1 LRQHLIVYAKRP
13 LPGYAKTRLGA
24 AIGAEQAAGVY
35 ARLLYTYLLDLLRAD
50 LPDTRIELA
59 VACPADVP
67 FFADAFPELAV
78 RPQVQGDLG
87 QRMAASFA
95 QAFAQGADAVVLT
108 GSDIPGLDC
117 HLVQAAFDALETAP
131 VVLGPAADG
140 GYYLIGL
147 RAPGAPLFD
156 GIEWGTDQV
165 LAQTEALIQA
175 RGISAIYLP
184 EQFDVDTADELLRFR
199 HQQNL
204 QNRCVRD
211 DTPGSSIDQEVE

>member
-1 LRQHLIVYAKRP
+1 VYAKRP
-13 LPGYAKTRLGA
+13 LPGYAKTQLGA
-24 AIGAEQAAGVY
+24 AIGVEQAAGVY

-59 VACPADVP
+59 VASPADVP

-108 GSDIPGLDC
+108 GSDIPGLDA

-131 VVLGPAADG
+131 AVVGPAADG

-156 GIEWGTDQV
+156 GIEWGTDRV
-165 LAQTEALIQA
+165 LAQMEALIEA
-175 RGISAIYLP
+175 RGVRVIYLP
-184 EQFDVDTADELLRFR
+184 EQFDVDTADELLLFR
-199 HQQNL
+199 SRMNPQN
-204 QNRCVRD
+204 QHVMD

>member
-1 LRQHLIVYAKRP
+1 MRRHLIVYAKRP

-50 LPDTRIELA
+50 LADARIELA
-59 VACPADVP
+59 VASPAGVP
-67 FFADAFPELAV
+67 FFADAFPELVV
-78 RPQVQGDLG
+78 RPQVGTDLG

-108 GSDIPGLDC
+108 GSDIPGLDG
-117 HLVQAAFDALETAP
+117 HLVQAAFDALESAP

-147 RAPGAPLFD
+147 HAPGAPLFD
-156 GIEWGTDQV
+156 GIEWGTGRV

-175 RGISAIYLP
+175 RGIRAIYLP
-184 EQFDVDTADELLRFR
+184 EQFDVDTAEELLRFR
-199 HQQNL
+199 SQSPQRRH
-204 QNRCVRD
+204 VRD
-211 DTPGSSIDQEVE
+211 DTPESSMDQEVV

>member
-1 LRQHLIVYAKRP
+1 MRRHLIVYAKRP
-13 LPGYAKTRLGA
+13 LPGHAKTRLGA

-50 LPDTRIELA
+50 LTDTQIILS

-67 FFADAFPELAV
+67 FFAAAFPELAV
-78 RPQVQGDLG
+78 RPQVGGDLG

-108 GSDIPGLDC
+108 GSDVPDLDA

-131 VVLGPAADG
+131 VAVGPATDG

-156 GIEWGTDQV
+156 GIEWGTDRV

-175 RGISAIYLP
+175 RGISAVYLP
-184 EQFDVDTADELLRFR
+184 EQFDVDTTDELLRFR
-199 HQQNL
+199 
-204 QNRCVRD
+204 NRLNPRNQRV
-211 DTPGSSIDQEVE
+211 

>member
-1 LRQHLIVYAKRP
+1 VRRHLIVYAKRP

-50 LPDTRIELA
+50 LADTRIELA
-59 VACPADVP
+59 VAAPADVP
-67 FFADAFPELAV
+67 FFAVAFPELAV
-78 RPQVQGDLG
+78 RPQVGTDLG

-108 GSDIPGLDC
+108 GSDVPDLDA

-131 VVLGPAADG
+131 VAVGPATDG

-156 GIEWGTDQV
+156 GIEWGTARV

-184 EQFDVDTADELLRFR
+184 EQFDVDTTDELLRFR
-199 HQQNL
+199 
-204 QNRCVRD
+204 NRLNPRNQRV
-211 DTPGSSIDQEVE
+211 

>member
-1 LRQHLIVYAKRP
+1 VRRHLIVYAKRP

-50 LPDTRIELA
+50 LADTRIELA
-59 VACPADVP
+59 VAAPADVP
-67 FFADAFPELAV
+67 FFAVAFPELAV
-78 RPQVQGDLG
+78 RPQVGTDLG

-108 GSDIPGLDC
+108 GSDVPDLDA

-131 VVLGPAADG
+131 VAVGPATDG

-156 GIEWGTDQV
+156 GIEWGTDRV

-175 RGISAIYLP
+175 RGVSAIYLP
-184 EQFDVDTADELLRFR
+184 EQFDVDTTDELLCFR
-199 HQQNL
+199 NRL
-204 QNRCVRD
+204 NPRNRC
-211 DTPGSSIDQEVE
+211 G

>member
-1 LRQHLIVYAKRP
+1 MRRHLIVYAKRP
-13 LPGYAKTRLGA
+13 LPGHAKTRLGA

-50 LPDTRIELA
+50 LTDTQIMLA

-78 RPQVQGDLG
+78 HPQVGGDLG

-108 GSDIPGLDC
+108 GSDVPDLDA

-131 VVLGPAADG
+131 VAVGPATDG

-156 GIEWGTDQV
+156 GIEWGTDRV

-184 EQFDVDTADELLRFR
+184 EQFDVDTTDELLRFR
-199 HQQNL
+199 
-204 QNRCVRD
+204 NRLNPRNQRV
-211 DTPGSSIDQEVE
+211 

>member
-1 LRQHLIVYAKRP
+1 MRRHLVVYAKRP

-24 AIGAEQAAGVY
+24 AIGMEQAAGVY
-35 ARLLYTYLLDLLRAD
+35 ARLLYTYLLNLLRAD

-78 RPQVQGDLG
+78 RPQIEGDLG

-95 QAFAQGADAVVLT
+95 QAFTQGADAVVLT
-108 GSDIPGLDC
+108 GSDIPSLDC

-147 RAPGAPLFD
+147 RTPRAPLFD
-156 GIEWGTDQV
+156 GIEWGTDRV
-165 LAQTEALIQA
+165 LAQTEAMIQA
-175 RGISAIYLP
+175 RGISATYLP
-184 EQFDVDTADELLRFR
+184 ERFDVDTAEELLRFWN
-199 HQQNL
+199 QQNP
-204 QNRCVRD
+204 QNRRVRD
-211 DTPGSSIDQEVE
+211 DTPESSMDQEVE

>member
-1 LRQHLIVYAKRP
+1 MRRHLIVYAKRP
-13 LPGYAKTRLGA
+13 LPGYVKTRLGA

-50 LPDTRIELA
+50 LTDTQIILS

-67 FFADAFPELAV
+67 FFAAAFPELAV
-78 RPQVQGDLG
+78 RPQVGGDLG

-108 GSDIPGLDC
+108 GSDVPDLDA

-131 VVLGPAADG
+131 VAVGPATDG

-156 GIEWGTDQV
+156 GIEWGTDRV

-175 RGISAIYLP
+175 RGISAVYLP
-184 EQFDVDTADELLRFR
+184 EQFDVDTTDELLRFR
-199 HQQNL
+199 
-204 QNRCVRD
+204 NRLNPRNQRV
-211 DTPGSSIDQEVE
+211 

>member
-1 LRQHLIVYAKRP
+1 MRRHLIVYAKRP
-13 LPGYAKTRLGA
+13 LPGHAKTRLGA

-50 LPDTRIELA
+50 LTDTQITLA

-67 FFADAFPELAV
+67 FFAAAFPELAV
-78 RPQVQGDLG
+78 RPQVGGDLG

-108 GSDIPGLDC
+108 GSDVPDLDA

-131 VVLGPAADG
+131 VAVGPATDG

-156 GIEWGTDQV
+156 GIEWGTDRV

-175 RGISAIYLP
+175 RGISAVYLP
-184 EQFDVDTADELLRFR
+184 EQFDVDTTDELLRFR
-199 HQQNL
+199 
-204 QNRCVRD
+204 NRLNPRNQRV
-211 DTPGSSIDQEVE
+211 